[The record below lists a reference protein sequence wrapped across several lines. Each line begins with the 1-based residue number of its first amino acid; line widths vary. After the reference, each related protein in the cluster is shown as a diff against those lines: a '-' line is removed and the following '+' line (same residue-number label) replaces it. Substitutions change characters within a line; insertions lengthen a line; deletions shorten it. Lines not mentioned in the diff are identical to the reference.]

1 VTERHPSLSHD
12 AADLIAG
19 NWVSLEQSGPGLIES
34 RQPARPGD
42 TVWSGVPRADHVD
55 RAVAAANEAL
65 PVWSRWSRERRFLVL
80 KRLRALFVER
90 SEQIAQLIADETGK
104 ALWDA
109 RQEAG
114 ALAGKID
121 ITLDDSAHGPLR
133 RVSGFEV
140 DLGGTRVGRC
150 WFRPHGVMAVIAP
163 FNFPAHL
170 PNGHI
175 VPALAMG
182 NTVVLKPSDK
192 TPAVG
197 QLIGELFQDALEA
210 EAAPQGVINVIQGG
224 GDIAGALTRHRDIDG
239 ILFTGSWPVGRRILE
254 ANLDNPG
261 RIVALEMGGNN
272 AAVVMDDADIR
283 QAIIECVRS
292 GFITTG
298 QRCTCTRRII
308 VHEAIAERFIS
319 AVAKAASTLIVGDP
333 RSEHPVFMG
342 PIISERQREAVL
354 EFQSRAARAGGEVI
368 VPAAKIDSPSGGD
381 PRGWYITPGVMRID
395 RFSADDHS
403 DQSAGESFDPAVHDA
418 GCDLE
423 VFGPLL
429 RISVVRSLDDAIDQ
443 ANATRFGLAASIFS
457 RDPAVVDQFLHEAR
471 AGCINVNT
479 GTAGAS
485 SRLPFGG
492 LGRSGNHRPAG
503 SFSLDYCAYPVAGM
517 VENGDAAQI
526 PPGMRI
532 DDQWLSR

>member
-1 VTERHPSLSHD
+1 MSHD
-12 AADLIAG
+12 AADLIG
-19 NWVSLEQSGPGLIES
+19 GSWVSLEQSGPGLIES
-34 RQPARPGD
+34 RRPARPAD
-42 TVWSGVPRADHVD
+42 LVWSGVPRLEHVD
-55 RAVAAANEAL
+55 RAVASANEAL
-65 PVWSRWSRERRFLVL
+65 PIWSRWSRERRFLVL

-90 SEQIAQLIADETGK
+90 ADQIARLISDETGK
-104 ALWDA
+104 AMWDA

-121 ITLDDSAHGPLR
+121 ITLDDSVHGPLR
-133 RVSGFEV
+133 RVSGFDL
-140 DLGGTRVGRC
+140 DLGGTKVGRC

-197 QLIGELFQDALEA
+197 QLMGELFQDALEA
-210 EAAPQGVINVIQGG
+210 EGAPQGVVNVVQGG
-224 GDIAGALTRHRDIDG
+224 GEIAGALTRHRDIDG
-239 ILFTGSWPVGRRILE
+239 ILFTGSWPVGRQILE

-283 QAIIECVRS
+283 QALIECVRS
-292 GFITTG
+292 GFVTTG
-298 QRCTCTRRII
+298 QRCTCTRRIV
-308 VHEAIAERFIS
+308 VHERIADRFIP
-319 AVAKAASTLIVGDP
+319 ALAKAASMLIVGDP
-333 RSEHPVFMG
+333 LAEHPVFMG
-342 PIISERQREAVL
+342 PIISERQRQAVL
-354 EFQSRAARAGGEVI
+354 EFQDRAQKAGGEVL
-368 VPAAKIDSPSGGD
+368 VAAREMDSPSGGD
-381 PRGWYITPGVMRID
+381 SSGWYITPGVMRVD
-395 RFSADDHS
+395 RFTADDRS
-403 DQSAGESFDPAVHDA
+403 DKSTGEGFDPSIHDA

-429 RISVVRSLDDAIDQ
+429 RVSVARSLDEAIEQ
-443 ANATRFGLAASIFS
+443 ANATRFGLAASIFT
-457 RDPAVVDQFLHEAR
+457 RDPVNVDQFLHEAR
-471 AGCINVNT
+471 GGCINVNT

-485 SRLPFGG
+485 SKLPFGG

-517 VENGDAAQI
+517 IEKGDAAQI

-532 DDQWLSR
+532 DDQWLKR